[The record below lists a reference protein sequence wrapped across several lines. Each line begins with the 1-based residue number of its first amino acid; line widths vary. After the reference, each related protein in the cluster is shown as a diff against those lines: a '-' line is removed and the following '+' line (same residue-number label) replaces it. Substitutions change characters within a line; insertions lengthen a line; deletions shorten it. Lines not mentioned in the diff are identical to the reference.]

1 MKIFTFI
8 SFSCQLHSVEYKSH
22 AKKYEYLS
30 HEYINI
36 VCVKQ
41 VSKYLLSQVY
51 LIRHFSVTTHLYT
64 ICVLTCPTGLPK
76 YCKIPEEYI
85 TILMKTSNNKYI
97 HYVIHLW
104 YTVIYQ
110 FLICYS
116 ALCKYPGDLALTV
129 QGVHL
134 EHNR

>member
-1 MKIFTFI
+1 MKIFTLI
-8 SFSCQLHSVEYKSH
+8 PFSYQLHSVEYKSH

-76 YCKIPEEYI
+76 YCKTPKEYI
-85 TILMKTSNNKYI
+85 TIYI
-97 HYVIHLW
+97 LHIHLW

-110 FLICYS
+110 FPICYS

-129 QGVHL
+129 HL
-134 EHNR
+134 CSLGTQ